1 MPRLSRKKNKS
12 AFLLLVLCGAF
23 GTLPLQIYF
32 PWWSIVPYAFMLGF
46 VFRNKVSMPFLA
58 GFIALFLQW
67 SFVALLRD
75 MENASILSLRIAA
88 LLSLPGGNVAV
99 VALTGLMGGVL
110 MGSIQLS
117 GSLFGRIFRSESENS
132 YY

>member
-32 PWWSIVPYAFMLGF
+32 PWWSIVPYAFILGF
-46 VFRNKVSMPFLA
+46 VFRNKVTMPFLA

-67 SFVALLRD
+67 SLVALLAD
-75 MENASILSLRIAA
+75 IDNASILSHRIAA
-88 LLSLPGGNVAV
+88 LLTLPGGNGAV
-99 VALTGLMGGVL
+99 ISLTGFMGGVL

-117 GSLFGRIFRSESENS
+117 GSLFGKMFWSDSENS

>member
-1 MPRLSRKKNKS
+1 
-12 AFLLLVLCGAF
+12 LVVCGAL

-32 PWWSIVPYAFMLGF
+32 PWWSIVAYAFMLGF
-46 VFRNKVSMPFLA
+46 VFRNKVAMPFLA

-67 SFVALLRD
+67 SLVALLRD
-75 MENASILSLRIAA
+75 IDNSSILSLRIAA
-88 LLSLPGGNVAV
+88 LLSLPGGNSTV

-110 MGSIQLS
+110 MGSIQLT
-117 GSLFGRIFRSESENS
+117 GCLFGRIFRSGSENS